1 MKSKHIIAITALAFA
16 SLTSCTSVLDKDDLT
31 AVSEKATWNSE
42 ILSTAFLDK
51 CYKDNLPSFSGDYSK
66 YSDEG
71 NGGGD
76 FIHGRL
82 TAVATAGGPLGEH
95 WPYDKIYTINV
106 LLTSIDGGSLSED
119 IRNRIKAQ
127 ALFLRAYQYFEMVK
141 IYGGVP
147 LILTPQDRHNDDLYV
162 TRQGGH
168 PGLDGGDVD
177 GLADDACRGHGK
189 ILGGP
194 AGGLGGGQ
202 THGLGPV
209 LILGKADGTALRDSI
224 PD

>member
-51 CYKDNLPSFSGDYSK
+51 CYKDNLPSFSADYSK

-82 TAVATAGGPLGEH
+82 TAVATAGGPLEEH

-127 ALFLRAYQYFEMVK
+127 ALFLRAYQYLEMVK

-147 LILTPQDRHNDDLYV
+147 LI
-162 TRQGGH
+162 
-168 PGLDGGDVD
+168 
-177 GLADDACRGHGK
+177 
-189 ILGGP
+189 
-194 AGGLGGGQ
+194 
-202 THGLGPV
+202 
-209 LILGKADGTALRDSI
+209 
-224 PD
+224 

>member
-1 MKSKHIIAITALAFA
+1 MKSKHIIAITALTFA

-42 ILSTAFLDK
+42 ILATAFLDK
-51 CYKDNLPSFSGDYSK
+51 CYKDNLPSFRGDYSK

-147 LILTPQDRHNDDLYV
+147 LVLIPQDRHSDDLYV
-162 TRQGGH
+162 TRNTAKECIDQIVTD
-168 PGLDGGDVD
+168 L
-177 GLADDACRGHGK
+177 DDAAVS
-189 ILGGP
+189 LP
-194 AGGLGGGQ
+194 
-202 THGLGPV
+202 
-209 LILGKADGTALRDSI
+209 SI
-224 PD
+224 WGEMTLDVSPKEQQWLLKDVCC

>member
-82 TAVATAGGPLGEH
+82 TAVATAGGPLESTGLMTK
-95 WPYDKIYTINV
+95 YI
-106 LLTSIDGGSLSED
+106 LSM
-119 IRNRIKAQ
+119 
-127 ALFLRAYQYFEMVK
+127 F
-141 IYGGVP
+141 
-147 LILTPQDRHNDDLYV
+147 
-162 TRQGGH
+162 
-168 PGLDGGDVD
+168 
-177 GLADDACRGHGK
+177 C
-189 ILGGP
+189 
-194 AGGLGGGQ
+194 
-202 THGLGPV
+202 
-209 LILGKADGTALRDSI
+209 
-224 PD
+224 